1 MLDKLDQASEMLES
15 TLTRMKSDPTQSS
28 VVVVDVQKV
37 VDVLRRDGKA
47 TKVTSA
53 SMTVASPKR
62 SPQMKPK
69 DLGGCHSFLH
79 FWCFSASVTKF
90 CPPVGLY
97 DKTSVVSE
105 FWLVLESFQK
115 EEIL

>member
-53 SMTVASPKR
+53 SVTVASPKR

-79 FWCFSASVTKF
+79 FCVFSASVTKF
-90 CPPVGLY
+90 CPCLY

-105 FWLVLESFQK
+105 VWLILESFQK